1 MAESVAQVPIS
12 QIQRLNKAES
22 SKAETASSTS
32 SRRRRD
38 EELFVAQAVVALP
51 WQGWLAFGVLF
62 FLFIA
67 IGASYF
73 WVVSGTDPD
82 HGIRSLLTILW
93 LVAGIGV
100 STLFYWIWREF
111 TCFGNEL
118 SFWAQRLRRNDL
130 SARMPIL
137 RRACPSRVI
146 REQINA
152 ITEDY
157 QTVARAQQQR
167 LERQDRYIAR
177 KNHHLNVLY
186 DVAAAIN
193 RADNLENLLQQ
204 FLITLKG
211 VVQAEAVA
219 IRLLDKDNNLRLVA
233 SIGLDDEVMQR
244 ETAILATQCTCG
256 KAFDEKE
263 IRVRTDISKCEHL
276 IGRVLF
282 ERRNHMEMLAVPLLY
297 RDKTLGIY
305 NIFVSR
311 ERHAYLEDE
320 HELLMSIGRHLGMAI
335 EKASVEEEA
344 HTLSIMKE
352 RTRMAHELHDS
363 LAQTIASLRF
373 KVRLFDDSLRNSPD
387 SSSTLWSE
395 LEDLENTIDEAY
407 AEIRSL
413 ITHFRAPLDG
423 KGVVRAV
430 EFLVEKFRKETKLEV
445 FYYHNWA
452 LQSLSREVEIDVI
465 RIVQEALNNIRKH
478 SKASTVRILM
488 HSNEEGR
495 CSVLIEDNGIGLPEQ
510 LPEPNPI
517 TGEHIGLN
525 VMQER
530 AANINGELTIESDPD
545 EGGTLLQL
553 NFEAPEERKLSQIL
567 DRMTPKTSPTDKPF
581 IESLGTPL

>member
-1 MAESVAQVPIS
+1 MAEHVASIPIT
-12 QIQRLNKAES
+12 QIQRPTKSDVNPIVDNGDSFS
-22 SKAETASSTS
+22 SP
-32 SRRRRD
+32 RRKHD
-38 EELFVAQAVVALP
+38 ELFVAQSVVALP
-51 WQGWLAFGVLF
+51 WQGWLALVALF
-62 FLFIA
+62 VIFIA
-67 IGASYF
+67 IGASYL
-73 WVVSGTDPD
+73 WIVAGLDPD
-82 HGIRSLLTILW
+82 NGLRSLLTVLW
-93 LVAGIGV
+93 LIAGIGV
-100 STLFYWIWREF
+100 MTLFYWIWREF
-111 TCFGNEL
+111 TCFGDEL
-118 SFWAQRLRRNDL
+118 SLWAQRLRRNDL

-157 QTVARAQQQR
+157 QAVARAQLQR

-193 RADNLENLLQQ
+193 RADNLESLLDR
-204 FLITLKG
+204 FLVTLKG

-219 IRLLDKDNNLRLVA
+219 IRLLDKDNVLRLVA

-263 IRVRTDISKCEHL
+263 IRIRTDINKCEHL

-311 ERHAYLEDE
+311 DRHAYLEDE

-373 KVRLFDDSLRNSPD
+373 KVRLFDDSLRNSAD
-387 SSSTLWSE
+387 SNPRLWTE
-395 LEDLENTIDEAY
+395 LENLELTIDEAY

-423 KGVVRAV
+423 KGIVRAV
-430 EFLVEKFRKETKLEV
+430 ELLVEKFRKETNLEV
-445 FYYHNWA
+445 FFYQNWA
-452 LQSLSREVEIDVI
+452 LQSLERDVEIEVI
-465 RIVQEALNNIRKH
+465 RIIQESLNNIRKH
-478 SKASTVRILM
+478 SQATTVRILM

-495 CSVLIEDNGIGLPEQ
+495 CSVLIEDNGIGLPET
-510 LPEPNPI
+510 LPEPDPI
-517 TGEHIGLN
+517 TGEHIGLS

-530 AANINGELTIESDPD
+530 AANIKGELHFESDPD
-545 EGGTLLQL
+545 EGGTLVQL

-567 DRMTPKTSPTDKPF
+567 DRMTPKTPTDK
-581 IESLGTPL
+581 SVDTGTPL

>member
-1 MAESVAQVPIS
+1 MVQTVTIPIGD
-12 QIQRLNKAES
+12 IQRP
-22 SKAETASSTS
+22 SKDTSTS
-32 SRRRRD
+32 DNPSVSARKRR
-38 EELFVAQAVVALP
+38 EAELFINQPVVALP
-51 WQGWLAFGVLF
+51 WQGWLALGVLF
-62 FLFIA
+62 CLFIA

-73 WVVSGTDPD
+73 WIVMGTDPES
-82 HGIRSLLTILW
+82 GIRTLLTVLW
-93 LVAGIGV
+93 LVAGVGF
-100 STLFYWIWREF
+100 SALFYWIWREF

-157 QTVARAQQQR
+157 QAVARAQQQR

-193 RADNLENLLQQ
+193 QANNLENLLQQ
-204 FLITLKG
+204 FLRTLKG

-219 IRLLDKDNNLRLVA
+219 IRLLDKDNTLRLVA
-233 SIGLDDEVMQR
+233 SIGFDDEVMQR

-263 IRVRTDISKCEHL
+263 IRIRTDVSKCEHL
-276 IGRVLF
+276 IGKVLF

-373 KVRLFDDSLRNSPD
+373 KVRLFDDSLRNSTTDPAPV
-387 SSSTLWSE
+387 LWSE
-395 LEDLENTIDEAY
+395 LEDLESTIDEAY

-423 KGVVRAV
+423 KGIVRAV
-430 EFLVEKFRKETKLEV
+430 ELLVEKFRKETGLEV

-452 LQSLSREVEIDVI
+452 LQNLAREVEIEVV

-478 SKASTVRILM
+478 SQATTVRILM

-495 CSVLIEDNGIGLPEQ
+495 CSVLIEDNGIGLPEV
-510 LPEPNPI
+510 LPEPDPT
-517 TGEHIGLN
+517 TGEHIGMK

-530 AANINGELTIESDPD
+530 AANIKGELQIESDPE

-567 DRMTPKTSPTDKPF
+567 DRMTPKTSPTDKSF
-581 IESLGTPL
+581 TERLGTPL